1 MRLTHSAFVLPLL
14 LGTLAPAQAANGR
27 PIERQVEFIRA
38 LARDLGFVALAQE
51 ETDRLLKD
59 KKAADEFKQVAQLGI
74 EISLYGAKAIR
85 NDRERQRTLFK
96 DALDRS
102 KEFIERYRGDAAAL
116 PAQITLT
123 EACYEYGRF
132 LADEVEIARS
142 DAPEK
147 VHELEEAAASV
158 FQLGKDTCD
167 EVMAGL
173 ASAAKSDADAHL
185 KRGVAWLRK
194 GILLREHARAVKKD
208 RDYLASTSRSTL
220 TDLALEYGEETILG
234 MRAMFECSQ
243 VDEVIGKLDAAASAY
258 RDTVDAIFESLNEQ
272 ELPVAARTLLGSM
285 MQEGYDRLTTT
296 LLELGKPDDV
306 FAAVTEF
313 DERLKKLEAEE
324 DTRYGHAVRLNYAR
338 ALAETGEKEKVAQG
352 LEIAAKI
359 NDQHPADVVGLKAKN
374 ILRDI
379 LSMQS
384 SLVSGELLYQI
395 ALGDLQSRRYEE
407 AVQGFKRAIAAM
419 TPAEASK
426 LGMLAHLNL
435 GRAFGAQTRP
445 LEAVYAL
452 IAGLTKYKDSD
463 EGAASDAGRLL
474 EVAMRQVRF
483 LSKNDTAF
491 ESLNTEAVRIAASV
505 GGVQSQDKVNW
516 QTASDKMAQKK
527 FADAAG
533 AYALVTADSPYYEL
547 ALVRQVQAWKAAK
560 EPDKALAAA
569 DAYRKWRDAAGQA
582 TSTNR
587 ELAEAE
593 LEFNLGDLA
602 YMQATG
608 DIGAKAE
615 PAKFQ
620 DVVARF
626 SDYPKRFGS
635 VAPNL
640 SQYAYDL
647 LARAHVELGQRD
659 KAEEAYR
666 SLSKMAPDSSLVP
679 KLSTAIFVSHYENVK
694 HLSDELDGVYKNNAD
709 DKDAIKQVKA
719 KLSAARKATVAFG
732 RDYARSAAKPQYEIL
747 YIALQNADELRDWTG
762 AQDLANK
769 IVEDYGRDEKYKSKV
784 DQYVRPVL
792 GKILLRQQKVR
803 QAYDMLVAAEK
814 ELDAGGV
821 MRAAAFPVKQLI
833 CQCLGGWHEV
843 DERGDVVPYPG
854 LGRPAEAY
862 DKQWTEVRP
871 YALSSQRGVTDYSL
885 PWYEFHWEAYLY
897 ASLAGVKESK
907 YKEYAAKL
915 YRIASSTDNFDA
927 LRKLGPRGEELAQL
941 FVTLQRSTR

>member
-1 MRLTHSAFVLPLL
+1 MRLTFPAFVLPLF
-14 LGTLAPAQAANGR
+14 LGSIAPAQKAV
-27 PIERQVEFIRA
+27 IDRQIEFIRA

-59 KKAADEFKQVAQLGI
+59 KKAADEFRQVAQLGI

-102 KEFIERYRGDAAAL
+102 KEFIERYRGDPAAL

-123 EACYEYGRF
+123 EACYEFGRF
-132 LADEVEIARS
+132 LADEIEIARS

-147 VHELEEAAASV
+147 VHDLEEQAASV

-167 EVMAGL
+167 EVMAAL
-173 ASAAKSDADAHL
+173 ASAAKTDVDTNL

-208 RDYLASTSRSTL
+208 RDYLATTARSTL
-220 TDLALEYGEETILG
+220 TDLALEIGEETILG
-234 MRAMFECSQ
+234 MRAMFESSQ
-243 VDEVIGKLDAAASAY
+243 VDEVVGKLDSAADNY
-258 RDTVDAIFESLNEQ
+258 RGTIDAIFEALTEQ
-272 ELPVAARTLLGSM
+272 ELPPAARTLLGSM

-296 LLELGKPDDV
+296 LLQMGKSDDV
-306 FAAVTEF
+306 VAAVGEF
-313 DERLKKLEAEE
+313 DQRLKKLEAEE
-324 DTRYGHAVRLNYAR
+324 DTRFGHSVRLNYAR
-338 ALAETGEKEKVAQG
+338 ALAESGDKDKVAQG
-352 LEIAAKI
+352 LAIAAKI
-359 NDQHPADVVGLKAKN
+359 NDEHPADVVGLKAKN

-379 LSMQS
+379 LGMQA

-395 ALGDLQSRRYEE
+395 ALGDLQSRRYED
-407 AVQGFKRAIAAM
+407 AAQGFKRAIAAM
-419 TPAEASK
+419 SPAEATK
-426 LGMLAHLNL
+426 FGMLAYLNL

-452 IAGLTKYKDSD
+452 RTGLTRYKDSD
-463 EGAASDAGRLL
+463 ATAAADAGRLL

-483 LSKNDTAF
+483 LSKNDSAF
-491 ESLNTEAVRIAASV
+491 DALNNEAIQLAASV
-505 GGVQSQDKVNW
+505 GGAQSQDKVNW
-516 QTASDKMAQKK
+516 QMAGDKMSQGKYTE
-527 FADAAG
+527 AAA
-533 AYALVTADSPYYEL
+533 AYALVSAESPYHEL

-560 EPDKALAAA
+560 DPAKALAAA
-569 DAYRKWRDAAGQA
+569 DTYRKWREGAGKA
-582 TSTNR
+582 PTTNR
-587 ELAEAE
+587 DLAEAE

-602 YMQATG
+602 FMQATG
-608 DIGAKAE
+608 DAGAKAD
-615 PAKFQ
+615 PSKFQ
-620 DVVARF
+620 EVVTRLA
-626 SDYPKRFGS
+626 DYPKRFNS

-666 SLSKMAPDSSLVP
+666 SLAKLAPDSSLVP
-679 KLSTAIFVSHYENVK
+679 KLSTAIFVSHYDNVK
-694 HLSDELDGVYKNNAD
+694 HLSDELDGAYKNNS
-709 DKDAIKQVKA
+709 DKAAIKSVAA

-747 YIALQNADELRDWTG
+747 YIALQNADELRDWTS
-762 AQDLANK
+762 AQELANK
-769 IVEDYGRDEKYKSKV
+769 ILELYGKDAKQQSKV
-784 DQYVRPVL
+784 DQYVRPIL

-803 QAYDMLVAAEK
+803 EAYDMLVAAEK
-814 ELDAGGV
+814 EFDAGGT

-833 CQCLGGWHEV
+833 CQCLGGWREV
-843 DERGDVVPYPG
+843 DERGDVVSFPG

-862 DKQWTEVRP
+862 DKQWTEVKP
-871 YALSSQRGVTDYSL
+871 FALSSQRGVTDFSL

-897 ASLAGVKESK
+897 ASLAGAKDSK
-907 YKEYAAKL
+907 YKDYAEKL
-915 YRIASSTDNFDA
+915 YRIASSTDNFDS

-941 FVTLQRSTR
+941 FVTLQRGR